1 MARAKKKPSFAKQL
15 KEIVNEIPEEQ
26 RVFGE
31 KLAAEIEWMA
41 GTLTELKNI
50 VDEQGA
56 VITTTNGNGFE
67 VMTENPAQ
75 KTEKVIE
82 QCQGRP
88 AEASPQKDGALRAH
102 RDNQR
107 IAVHRKS
114 RAQIEPRTA
123 TLSVYSS
130 ESISPSSE
138 RFPDSTSMRAGS

>member
-15 KEIVNEIPEEQ
+15 EKIVKEIPEEQ

-75 KTEKVIE
+75 KSYNTMIKNYTAAIK
-82 QCQGRP
+82 QLTGSADYHRKY
-88 AEASPQKDGALRAH
+88 SRAH
-102 RDNQR
+102 SGFQS
-107 IAVHRKS
+107 H
-114 RAQIEPRTA
+114 
-123 TLSVYSS
+123 
-130 ESISPSSE
+130 
-138 RFPDSTSMRAGS
+138 AGPNYRP

>member
-26 RVFGE
+26 QVFGE

-75 KTEKVIE
+75 KSYNTMIKNYAAAIKQLTGFLPET
-82 QCQGRP
+82 
-88 AEASPQKDGALRAH
+88 AEVPELDEFQQLTGLK
-102 RDNQR
+102 
-107 IAVHRKS
+107 
-114 RAQIEPRTA
+114 
-123 TLSVYSS
+123 
-130 ESISPSSE
+130 
-138 RFPDSTSMRAGS
+138 

>member
-15 KEIVNEIPEEQ
+15 EKIVKEIPEEQ

-41 GTLTELKNI
+41 GTLTELKNL

-75 KTEKVIE
+75 KSYNTMIKNYTAAIKQLTGFLPES
-82 QCQGRP
+82 
-88 AEASPQKDGALRAH
+88 AEVPEIDEFQKLTGL
-102 RDNQR
+102 
-107 IAVHRKS
+107 K
-114 RAQIEPRTA
+114 
-123 TLSVYSS
+123 
-130 ESISPSSE
+130 
-138 RFPDSTSMRAGS
+138 

>member
-56 VITTTNGNGFE
+56 VFSIE
-67 VMTENPAQ
+67 VF
-75 KTEKVIE
+75 KCSDKIFVKVDI
-82 QCQGRP
+82 
-88 AEASPQKDGALRAH
+88 
-102 RDNQR
+102 N
-107 IAVHRKS
+107 V
-114 RAQIEPRTA
+114 
-123 TLSVYSS
+123 
-130 ESISPSSE
+130 
-138 RFPDSTSMRAGS
+138 